1 METVILFAF
10 NRPNQILQ
18 AILSV
23 NKNFSNH
30 RPYIKVYLDEAKKNS
45 PHFTNNLITKENL
58 IKSKDL
64 GLINDLIIRDEPY
77 GCAENVSQ
85 ALSSEFKSH
94 ERLFCLE
101 DDLELIYFNKNLPEA
116 FFNFYE
122 NKDDIS
128 NITCFSPFIK
138 NPLCRTYLSKRSS
151 SLAWGTW
158 KKYWKDFDIE
168 YLRKLKPSKT
178 FFKEISS
185 NLGTDM
191 PSSFI
196 AFQKRKVDSWAIPW
210 CVYNFLSS
218 QKTVYPYKSF
228 VKVNGHKVGA
238 THTLGKK
245 FKMTMADNNLTLN
258 DFVTEINED
267 NNKFLK
273 NYSIFERGKRK
284 LFSLFV

>member
-45 PHFTNNLITKENL
+45 PHFTNNLTTKENL

-101 DDLELIYFNKNLPEA
+101 DDLELSILIRTFLRL
-116 FFNFYE
+116 FLTYE

-128 NITCFSPFIK
+128 NITCFSPYIK
-138 NPLCRTYLSKRSS
+138 NPLYRTYLSKRSS
-151 SLAWGTW
+151 SLAWGIW

-168 YLRKLKPSKT
+168 YLRKLNHLK
-178 FFKEISS
+178 
-185 NLGTDM
+185 
-191 PSSFI
+191 
-196 AFQKRKVDSWAIPW
+196 
-210 CVYNFLSS
+210 LSS
-218 QKTVYPYKSF
+218 
-228 VKVNGHKVGA
+228 
-238 THTLGKK
+238 KK
-245 FKMTMADNNLTLN
+245 FHL
-258 DFVTEINED
+258 I
-267 NNKFLK
+267 
-273 NYSIFERGKRK
+273 
-284 LFSLFV
+284 